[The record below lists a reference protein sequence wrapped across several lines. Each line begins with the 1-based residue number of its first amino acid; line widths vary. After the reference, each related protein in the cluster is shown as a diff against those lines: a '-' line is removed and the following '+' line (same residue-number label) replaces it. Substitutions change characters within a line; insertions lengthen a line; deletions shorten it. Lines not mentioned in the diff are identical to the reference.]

1 MITNDWL
8 NIFISFF
15 LAGWFFLLIISV
27 GQQLLKFFSLSFEL
41 AVQRLV
47 FGCVFGLSA
56 IWLVLFVLGISQMF
70 DLKFITGLFVLTTL
84 LLFRAFFSTLKDLL
98 EFLKKNFVFWLIL
111 LIFYLFFVF
120 FAALT
125 PPHHSEELS
134 YHLNVPQIFAKE
146 GGIINLPNFWQSYL
160 HSHIHLLTTV
170 GFLLTGYTLAKI
182 LIVLLNSL
190 APLAIYIFGSRFF
203 NKRVGLISAV
213 IFFFTP
219 YYTLFYELVLQEIIL
234 TLFAVC
240 ALYLIFLFLYQ
251 SPENKFLYL
260 AAVLL
265 GTGVSIKLN
274 FGFFVVACFILIA
287 GKIFIRF
294 SSDFFSKF
302 KQDFIFSLIILA
314 LAAPWLIYNWF
325 YSGFPF
331 FPFWGSNPVGWQTFS
346 VIEIKALNLK
356 HLIQLPWLVT
366 MHSYLGIGLLI
377 FLPFLFFLK
386 NWPKGTKSL
395 LLITFISIALHLAFV
410 KNWAI
415 ISIFNFNDFVRYSI
429 FTWPFLML
437 LAGLVIDQLWQNKN
451 IFIRSGIF
459 LVMFIYLTVWLSI
472 QITFR
477 VPKIN
482 WLAKQSRPIS
492 NYNDF
497 IYSVLPNYPAQ
508 IPQYHRFHPGIV
520 YLNQLINPKI
530 KVLTID
536 PRIFYLKKPVVVI
549 YGFRELPFWISLSSE
564 TEFIDRLRFLDITHL
579 IVPNYSEYYTK
590 PTLNFLKENPQL
602 INQGILNEVYDWPDG
617 RVYQVNNSINKN

>member
-8 NIFISFF
+8 IIIFSFF

-27 GQQLLKFFSLSFEL
+27 GQQLLKFFSLSFES

-56 IWLVLFVLGISQMF
+56 IWIVLFVLGISQMF
-70 DLKFITGLFVLTTL
+70 DAKFIISLFALTTL
-84 LLFRAFFSTLKDLL
+84 LIFRTFFSTLKDLSEL
-98 EFLKKNFVFWLIL
+98 FKKVSFFWLIL
-111 LIFYLFFVF
+111 LVFYLFFVF
-120 FAALT
+120 LAALT

-134 YHLNVPQIFAKE
+134 YHLNVPQIYAQE
-146 GGIINLPNFWQSYL
+146 RGIINLPNFWQSYL
-160 HSHIHLLTTV
+160 HSHVHLLTTV
-170 GFLLTGYTLAKI
+170 GFLLTGYPLAKI

-203 NKRVGLISAV
+203 SKRIGIISAL

-219 YYTLFYELVLQEIIL
+219 YYTLFHELVLQEIIL
-234 TLFAVC
+234 TLFAIC
-240 ALYLIFLFLYQ
+240 ALYFIFLFLYQ
-251 SPENKFLYL
+251 GPENKFLYS

-265 GTGVSIKLN
+265 GTGISIKLN
-274 FGFFVVACFILIA
+274 FGFFVVACFVLIW
-287 GKIFIRF
+287 GTIFIRS

-302 KQDFIFSLIILA
+302 KQCFIFSLIILA

-325 YSGFPF
+325 YSGSPLFPF
-331 FPFWGSNPVGWQTFS
+331 LGIDSTGWQTFS
-346 VIEIKALNLK
+346 VIESVALNLK

-366 MHSYLGIGLLI
+366 THSYLGIGLLV
-377 FLPFLFFLK
+377 FLPFLFLLK
-386 NWPKGTKSL
+386 NWPKGTKPL
-395 LLITFISIALHLAFV
+395 LLIAFISIALHLIFV

-429 FTWPFLML
+429 FIWPFLML

-451 IFIRSGIF
+451 LFFRLGIF
-459 LVMFIYLTVWLSI
+459 LVMFIYLMLWLSI

-482 WLAKQSRPIS
+482 WLARQSQPIS

-508 IPQYHRFHPGIV
+508 ISQYDRFHPGVV
-520 YLNQLINPKI
+520 YLNQLTDPEIKI
-530 KVLTID
+530 LTID
-536 PRIFYLKKPVVVI
+536 PRIFYLKKPAIII
-549 YGFRELPFWISLSSE
+549 YGFRELPFWISFSSE
-564 TEFIDRLRFLDITHL
+564 TEFIDRLRILGITHL
-579 IVPNYSEYYTK
+579 AVPNYFEYYTE
-590 PTLNFLKENPQL
+590 PMLNFLKDNPQL
-602 INQGILNEVYDWPDG
+602 INQGILKKIYDWPDG
-617 RVYQVNNSINKN
+617 RIYQINPSIN